1 MGSGASKDSSDDED
15 EKVLVISKSL
25 LISLIQLE
33 NKYLLPTYLFINFQI
48 LWKSMN
54 YKVWLPTFPS
64 HLTLNAEM

>member
-54 YKVWLPTFPS
+54 YISMVTYFSISFDSKC
-64 HLTLNAEM
+64 

>member
-54 YKVWLPTFPS
+54 YVSMVTYFSISFDSKS
-64 HLTLNAEM
+64 

>member
-33 NKYLLPTYLFINFQI
+33 NKYLLPTYLPI
-48 LWKSMN
+48 
-54 YKVWLPTFPS
+54 Y
-64 HLTLNAEM
+64 